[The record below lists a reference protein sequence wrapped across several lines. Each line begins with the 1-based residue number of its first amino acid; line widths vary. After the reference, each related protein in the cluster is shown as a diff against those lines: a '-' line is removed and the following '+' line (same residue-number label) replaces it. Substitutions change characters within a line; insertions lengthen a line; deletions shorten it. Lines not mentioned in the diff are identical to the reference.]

1 MDRTTT
7 ATSTATLKLVG
18 STAVLRKDTPTS
30 ESDLIGESS
39 ANASSSL
46 EQGVDALD
54 SSNDDPLSLRQAIVS
69 PAVLSQLCLQGSSG
83 KKLAAFYKNQNN
95 LIEGLLKPPGH
106 RDENEEAQLFKLKL
120 AINGSFAINIL
131 LFFLQLVGALTSGSI
146 SLLATTADAFMD
158 IASNGVLV
166 FASRVAASGHNLNYP
181 TGKARY
187 ETAGIIVF
195 ATLMATLSLQ
205 LIIESIRSLT
215 GSDHSVKLG
224 VLSISFIGV
233 ALVLKLCLY
242 LFCATL
248 SKHPSA
254 RILAQDH
261 RNDLILNVT
270 GILFGL
276 LGEYIEWYIDPIGG
290 IIIAL
295 LILRS
300 WASAAEEHI
309 QLIVGKTA
317 DASFLNRVTYLA
329 MTHDS
334 RVMQVDTCRAYHS
347 GSKFVVEV
355 DIVLSAEM
363 LLCEAHDVGEAL
375 QVKLETLE
383 EVERAFVHLD
393 YETSHRVGEIRLILV
408 LGKVG

>member
-1 MDRTTT
+1 M
-7 ATSTATLKLVG
+7 
-18 STAVLRKDTPTS
+18 
-30 ESDLIGESS
+30 I
-39 ANASSSL
+39 
-46 EQGVDALD
+46 Q
-54 SSNDDPLSLRQAIVS
+54 
-69 PAVLSQLCLQGSSG
+69 
-83 KKLAAFYKNQNN
+83 
-95 LIEGLLKPPGH
+95 
-106 RDENEEAQLFKLKL
+106 
-120 AINGSFAINIL
+120 
-131 LFFLQLVGALTSGSI
+131 
-146 SLLATTADAFMD
+146 
-158 IASNGVLV
+158 
-166 FASRVAASGHNLNYP
+166 
-181 TGKARY
+181 
-187 ETAGIIVF
+187 
-195 ATLMATLSLQ
+195 
-205 LIIESIRSLT
+205 IESIRSLT

-233 ALVLKLCLY
+233 ALVLKLFLY

-270 GILFGL
+270 GIIFGL
-276 LGEYIEWYIDPIGG
+276 LGEYIEWYIDPVGG

-317 DASFLNRVTYLA
+317 DAPFLNRVTYLA

-393 YETSHRVGEIRLILV
+393 YETSHRPEHQKSV
-408 LGKVG
+408 